1 MDINY
6 TDSNWIMVIIT
17 TILVIITSIYA
28 ITTII
33 ICVFNYK
40 SAKATHEQ
48 VEVTKNQIKEMI
60 NQYNAINRPI
70 VTIRFEVIRSALLCF
85 IVENEGPQPAHDVT
99 ITFND
104 SFIDNLPDEQTKNH
118 LQKLKQAKLFLASHQ
133 KMIISLDGQPMFSE
147 IAKEKAIVK
156 ITYDNFD
163 ELTEIDLNQY
173 EMFLIDK
180 SPLEDISQRIK
191 KICEQNEHFH
201 RALLQKIPANERI
214 VNVITSNASEDDAL
228 KYQLDKQICMNP
240 GCTIQS
246 LCDLYPEKNEKIA
259 ELVAELQN
267 FEGWIYCRPIN
278 GFDNKMSYG
287 CFKK

>member
-6 TDSNWIMVIIT
+6 TELNLIMVIIT
-17 TILVIITSIYA
+17 AIYA

-40 SAKATHEQ
+40 SAKATRDQ
-48 VEVTKNQIKEMI
+48 VEISKKQIEEMI
-60 NQYNAINRPI
+60 KQYNEINRPL
-70 VTIRFEVIRSALLCF
+70 VTIRFEVIRSGLLCF
-85 IVENEGPQPAHDVT
+85 IVENKGPQPAHDVT

-104 SFIDNLPDEQTKNH
+104 SFINNLPDEQRKNH
-118 LQKLKQAKLFLASHQ
+118 LQELKQAKLFLASHQ
-133 KMIISLDGQPMFSE
+133 KMIITVDGQPMFSK

-173 EMFLIDK
+173 GMFLMYN
-180 SPLEDISQRIK
+180 SPLEDISQKIK
-191 KICEQNEHFH
+191 KICEQDENFH

-214 VNVITSNASEDDAL
+214 VNVITSNAFEDDAL
-228 KYQLDKQICMNP
+228 KYQLYKQICMNP

-246 LCDLYPEKNEKIA
+246 LCDLYPKKNEKIA

-267 FEGWIYCRPIN
+267 IEGWINCSPIN
-278 GFDNKMSYG
+278 GFDNKMGYG
-287 CFKK
+287 CYKK